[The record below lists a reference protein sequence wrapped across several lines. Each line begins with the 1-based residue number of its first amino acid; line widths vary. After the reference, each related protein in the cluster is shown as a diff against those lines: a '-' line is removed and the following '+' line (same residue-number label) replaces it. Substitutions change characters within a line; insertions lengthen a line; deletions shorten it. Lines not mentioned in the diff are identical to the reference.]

1 MYNVGKA
8 VVIDLIIKFYCEL
21 NNFDYESLSSDG
33 YSNMYDMCYKLD
45 DEILI
50 TRLGELYDI
59 LQK

>member
-8 VVIDLIIKFYCEL
+8 VIIDLIIKSYCEL
-21 NNFDYESLSSDG
+21 NNFDYESLSYEA
-33 YSNMYDMCYKLD
+33 YSKMQNMCIDLD
-45 DEILI
+45 DATII

>member
-8 VVIDLIIKFYCEL
+8 VVIDLIIKSYCEL